1 MKKKVI
7 IGVVLVVVI
16 AGVVLGFTLF
26 GRGDNKK
33 ATYKKEAVG
42 RGNIEALVVTTGTL
56 NPVIIVEVGSQ
67 VSGKI
72 EKLYV
77 DFNSRVKKNQLLAEL
92 DKSLYE
98 AKVQQ
103 NEANYRSSV
112 ASLDKAK
119 VTLDNTKKKY
129 ERDKNLFEKNLIS
142 FEEMEATET
151 QYYGAVTDLK
161 SAEARVEQAQ
171 STLDSSKVDLTYTI
185 IRSPIDGVVISRN
198 VNVGQTV
205 AASFQAPVLF
215 KIANDLSK
223 MQMECSVDEADIG
236 KVKESQAVRFSVYAY
251 PDETFTGVVSQVRY
265 SAEVVQNVVTYT
277 TIVEVENPEMKLR
290 PGMTATVSIV
300 SGEAKDALRVP
311 NSALRFNPNLSAE
324 ELKKIME
331 SMRQEMMA
339 KRGGTSQEGAL
350 SQAEGTR
357 RQDTQRQGSGQ
368 EQGMMFRREGGGVSG
383 SQMRQVARVWT
394 EDEKGKL
401 KLIFIRTG
409 VTDNTYTQVTWGDL
423 KEGQLIITGMASG
436 TTRSSTQQSPPGG
449 GGMMFI
455 RR

>member
-7 IGVVLVVVI
+7 IGIVLVVVI

-26 GRGDNKK
+26 GRGNNKK
-33 ATYKKEAVG
+33 TTYKKEAVD

-56 NPVIIVEVGSQ
+56 NPVFIVEVGSQ

-77 DFNSRVKKNQLLAEL
+77 DFNSQVKKGQLLAEL

-161 SAEARVEQAQ
+161 SAEARVEQAK

-185 IRSPIDGVVISRN
+185 IKSPIDGVVISRN
-198 VNVGQTV
+198 VNAGQTV
-205 AASFQAPVLF
+205 AASFQAPILF
-215 KIANDLSK
+215 MIANDLSK

-236 KVKESQAVRFSVYAY
+236 KVKDGQAVRFSVYAY

-265 SAEVVQNVVTYT
+265 SAQVVQNVVTYT
-277 TIVEVENPEMKLR
+277 TIVEVENPEIKLR

-300 SGEAKDALRVP
+300 SGEAKNALRVL

-324 ELKKIME
+324 ELKKME
-331 SMRQEMMA
+331 SMRQEVMA
-339 KRGGTSQEGAL
+339 KRGGSSQEGAR
-350 SQAEGTR
+350 SQAEGAR

-368 EQGMMFRREGGGVSG
+368 EQGMMFRREGGGVPG

-423 KEGQLIITGMASG
+423 KEGQLIITGLASG
-436 TTRSSTQQSPPGG
+436 TTRSSTQQGPPPGG
-449 GGMMFI
+449 AGMMFI

>member
-1 MKKKVI
+1 MKKKII

-26 GRGDNKK
+26 GRGSNKK
-33 ATYKKEAVG
+33 TAYKKEAVDK
-42 RGNIEALVVTTGTL
+42 GNIEALVVTTGTL
-56 NPVIIVEVGSQ
+56 NPVNIVEVGSQ

-77 DFNSRVKKNQLLAEL
+77 DFNSQVKNGQLLAEL
-92 DKSLYE
+92 DKSLFE

-161 SAEARVEQAQ
+161 SAEARVEQAK

-236 KVKESQAVRFSVYAY
+236 KVKEGQRVRFNVYAY

-277 TIVEVENPEMKLR
+277 TIVEVENPEIKLR

-311 NSALRFNPNLSAE
+311 NSALRFTPNLSAE
-324 ELKKIME
+324 EMKKIME
-331 SMRQEMMA
+331 SMRTEIMA
-339 KRGGTSQEGAL
+339 KRGGSSQEGAR
-350 SQAEGTR
+350 SQGEGVR
-357 RQDTQRQGSGQ
+357 RQDTQRQGSEQ

-409 VTDNTYTQVTWGDL
+409 VTDNTYTQITWGDL
-423 KEGQLIITGMASG
+423 KEGQLIITGLATG
-436 TTRSSTQQSPPGG
+436 NTRSSTQQGPPPG

>member
-1 MKKKVI
+1 MKKKII

-26 GRGDNKK
+26 GRGSNKK
-33 ATYKKEAVG
+33 IAYKKEAVDK
-42 RGNIEALVVTTGTL
+42 GNIEALVVTTGTL
-56 NPVIIVEVGSQ
+56 NPVNIVEVGSQ

-77 DFNSRVKKNQLLAEL
+77 DFNSQVKNGQLLAEL
-92 DKSLYE
+92 DKSLFE

-161 SAEARVEQAQ
+161 SAEARVEQAK

-198 VNVGQTV
+198 INVGQTV

-236 KVKESQAVRFSVYAY
+236 KVKEGQRVRFNVYAY

-277 TIVEVENPEMKLR
+277 TIVEVENPEIKLR

-311 NSALRFNPNLSAE
+311 NSALRFTPNLSAE
-324 ELKKIME
+324 EMKKIME
-331 SMRQEMMA
+331 SMRTEIMA
-339 KRGGTSQEGAL
+339 KRGGSSQEGAR
-350 SQAEGTR
+350 SQGEGVR
-357 RQDTQRQGSGQ
+357 RQDTQRQGSEQ

-409 VTDNTYTQVTWGDL
+409 VTDNTYTQITWGDL
-423 KEGQLIITGMASG
+423 KEGQLIITGLASA
-436 TTRSSTQQSPPGG
+436 TTRSSSQGPPGG
-449 GGMMFI
+449 PGMMFI

>member
-7 IGVVLVVVI
+7 IGIVLVVVI

-26 GRGDNKK
+26 GRGNNKK
-33 ATYKKEAVG
+33 TAYKKEAVG

-56 NPVIIVEVGSQ
+56 NPVNIVEVGSQ

-77 DFNSRVKKNQLLAEL
+77 DFNSLVKKGQLLAEL
-92 DKSLYE
+92 DKSLFE

-161 SAEARVEQAQ
+161 SAEARVEQAK

-198 VNVGQTV
+198 INVGQTV

-236 KVKESQAVRFSVYAY
+236 KIKEGQSVRFSVYAY
-251 PDETFTGVVSQVRY
+251 PEETFTGVVSQVRY

-277 TIVEVENPEMKLR
+277 TIVEVANPEIKLR

-324 ELKKIME
+324 EMKKIME

-339 KRGGTSQEGAL
+339 KRGGSSQEGAR
-350 SQAEGTR
+350 SQGEGVR

-368 EQGMMFRREGGGVSG
+368 EQGMMFKREGGGVSG
-383 SQMRQVARVWT
+383 SQVRQVARVWT

-423 KEGQLIITGMASG
+423 KEGQLIITGLASG
-436 TTRSSTQQSPPGG
+436 TTRSSSQGPPGG
-449 GGMMFI
+449 PGMVFI

>member
-7 IGVVLVVVI
+7 IGIVLVVVI

-26 GRGDNKK
+26 GRGNNKK
-33 ATYKKEAVG
+33 TAYKKEAVG

-56 NPVIIVEVGSQ
+56 NPVNIVEVGSQ

-77 DFNSRVKKNQLLAEL
+77 DFNSLVKKGQLLAEL
-92 DKSLYE
+92 DKSLFE

-161 SAEARVEQAQ
+161 SAEARVEQAK

-198 VNVGQTV
+198 INVGQTV

-236 KVKESQAVRFSVYAY
+236 KIKEGQSVRFSVYAY
-251 PDETFTGVVSQVRY
+251 PEETFTGVVSQVRY

-277 TIVEVENPEMKLR
+277 TIVEVANPEIKLR

-324 ELKKIME
+324 EMKKIME

-339 KRGGTSQEGAL
+339 KRGGSSQEGAR
-350 SQAEGTR
+350 SQGEGVR

-368 EQGMMFRREGGGVSG
+368 EQGMMFKREGGGVSG
-383 SQMRQVARVWT
+383 SQVRQVARVWT

-423 KEGQLIITGMASG
+423 KEGQLIITGLASA
-436 TTRSSTQQSPPGG
+436 TTRSSSQGPPGG
-449 GGMMFI
+449 PGMVFI

>member
-1 MKKKVI
+1 MKKKII
-7 IGVVLVVVI
+7 IGIVLVVVI
-16 AGVVLGFTLF
+16 AGVVLAFTLF
-26 GRGDNKK
+26 GRGNNKK
-33 ATYKKEAVG
+33 TTYKKEAVDK
-42 RGNIEALVVTTGTL
+42 GNIEALVVTTGTL
-56 NPVIIVEVGSQ
+56 NPVTVVEVGSQ

-77 DFNSRVKKNQLLAEL
+77 DFNSQVKNGQLLAEL
-92 DKSLYE
+92 DKSLFE

-161 SAEARVEQAQ
+161 SAEARVEQAT

-236 KVKESQAVRFSVYAY
+236 KVKEGQRVRFNVYAY

-277 TIVEVENPEMKLR
+277 TIVEVENPEIKLR

-311 NSALRFNPNLSAE
+311 NSALRFTPNLSAE
-324 ELKKIME
+324 EMKKIME
-331 SMRQEMMA
+331 SMRTEIMA
-339 KRGGTSQEGAL
+339 KRGGSSQEGAR
-350 SQAEGTR
+350 SQGEGVR
-357 RQDTQRQGSGQ
+357 GQDTQRQGSGQ

-383 SQMRQVARVWT
+383 SQIRQVARVWT

-423 KEGQLIITGMASG
+423 KEGQLIITGLSTG
-436 TTRSSTQQSPPGG
+436 NTRSSTQQGPPG